1 MTRTRRSGGGRL
13 PALSR
18 PRTAPLAVVA
28 AVLMALGM
36 ALGAAAAPLATAG
49 EPGAAQFV
57 LVRID
62 RVTPE
67 VVTTSSVPAVT
78 VAGTVSN
85 VGDRPVRD
93 VMVRLEQAGAVAS
106 SAGLRTNLSGAND
119 QYRPVGAFS
128 TVATELQRG
137 QEARFMLSA
146 PLRATSPPALNVD
159 RPGVY
164 PLLVNVNGT
173 PDYGEPARLDDA
185 RFLLPVAGLP
195 KTEADSDP
203 LAGAVAPDTSQPVQL
218 TMLWPLADRP
228 RLTPGAPGGTL
239 PVRLTDDDLA
249 SSLAPGGRLDALL
262 SAAEFATS
270 PTVDGDGV
278 VNRALCLAVD
288 PDLLVTVNAMTG
300 DYVVADSPEGASS
313 HPGAGR
319 AAATTWLERL
329 RRLARHTCVTAT
341 PYAQADLDALA
352 RVGDPKLNA
361 TAVSRPADIVD
372 RILQVSSTRG
382 AVVLGDGKLTAGA
395 ANLISAQGS
404 EGVAVV
410 ITAGDC
416 SAQDSVTGASATADL
431 TPRRLSPQLV
441 VAPYDPAVGAALA
454 AMGTDPVAPTYLD
467 SSLAIRLHHDSALA
481 RRQDALGSM
490 LWRGLESPESPGAPR
505 TEILMP
511 PAYWKPR
518 ADDAQ
523 AVLTTLAT
531 ALRSGLAE
539 PRPLGAVIA
548 DGQNV
553 TAAPAHPLPAE
564 QSAGAFGPDIIAA
577 VAGDIGRLWGLTSA
591 LTTDVRTGLT
601 GEAYTAPLAEDMLR
615 ALSQSEPLAVRSGVA
630 GQRLAI
636 VGDTVADLIAAVTIV
651 NPAGSYTLATEH
663 SPLPLAL
670 RNDLA
675 VPIRVRLHVDAP
687 PGMTVDD
694 MGDLEL
700 PPGYL
705 PLRVPVEVRVN
716 QHFVVDV
723 ALQTPDGLPLG
734 EPARLAVHSNAYGLV
749 LFMITMTAAAALT
762 VLTGRRLWHR
772 FRGQPDRADLD
783 RPPPPGRERPARPT
797 ATAGRPDRGAGR

>member
-1 MTRTRRSGGGRL
+1 MIRTRRRGGGHL
-13 PALSR
+13 PPLSG

-28 AVLMALGM
+28 AFLMALGM
-36 ALGAAAAPLATAG
+36 VLGSAATPHAVAG
-49 EPGAAQFV
+49 EPGGASFV
-57 LVRID
+57 QIRID
-62 RVTPE
+62 QVTPD
-67 VVTTSSVPAVT
+67 VVTTSSIPVVT

-85 VGDRPVRD
+85 VGDRPVRE

-106 SAGLRTNLSGAND
+106 SAGLRTNLSGTND
-119 QYRPVGAFS
+119 QYRPVGTFS
-128 TVATELQRG
+128 TVAAELQRG
-137 QEARFMLSA
+137 QEVRFTLSA
-146 PLRATSPPALNVD
+146 PLRSSSQPALNID

-185 RFLLPVAGLP
+185 RFLLPVTGLP
-195 KTEADSDP
+195 KAETDSDP
-203 LAGAVAPDTSQPVQL
+203 LSGAVAPDTSQPVQL

-270 PTVDGDGV
+270 PTVDGGGV
-278 VNRALCLAVD
+278 VNRALCLAID

-300 DYVVADSPEGASS
+300 GYVVADSPEGATS
-313 HPGAGR
+313 HPGTGQ

-329 RRLARHTCVTAT
+329 RRLANHTCVTAI

-352 RVGDPKLNA
+352 RVGDAGLDA
-361 TAVSRPADIVD
+361 IAVSRPADIVD
-372 RILQVSSTRG
+372 RILRVTSTRG
-382 AVVLGDGKLTAGA
+382 VVVLGDGRLTDGA
-395 ANLISAQGS
+395 AKLIGAQGS
-404 EGVAVV
+404 AGAAVV

-416 SAQDSVTGASATADL
+416 SAHDSVTGASATADV
-431 TPRRLSPQLV
+431 TPRRLSPHLV
-441 VAPYDPAVGAALA
+441 TAPYDPAVGAALA

-467 SSLAIRLHHDSALA
+467 GSLAIRLHHDSALA

-490 LWRGLESPESPGAPR
+490 LWRGLESPEGPGGSR
-505 TEILMP
+505 DEILMP

-523 AVLTTLAT
+523 AVLTTVGT
-531 ALRSGLAE
+531 ALRSGLAV
-539 PRPLGAVIA
+539 PRPLTAVIA
-548 DGQNV
+548 DSQRV
-553 TAAPAHPLPAE
+553 TGGPAHPLPAE
-564 QSAGAFGPDIIAA
+564 QAVGGFSAGVIAT
-577 VAGDIGRLWGLTSA
+577 VGRDIGRLWALTSA

-615 ALSQSEPLAVRSGVA
+615 ALSQSEPLDVRGGA
-630 GQRLAI
+630 AAQRLSI
-636 VGDTVADLIAAVTIV
+636 VGETIADLIGGVTIV

-687 PGMTVDD
+687 PGMTVAD

-723 ALQTPDGLPLG
+723 ALQTPAGLPLG
-734 EPARLAVHSNAYGLV
+734 ESARLSVHSNAYGMV
-749 LFMITMTAAAALT
+749 LFLITMTAAAALT

-783 RPPPPGRERPARPT
+783 RPRPPDPDPAR
-797 ATAGRPDRGAGR
+797 